1 MAARSGGKTR
11 SRGRKKSNRRFRFQL
26 SVAGVIGVAVVLFC
40 LFFWMFMLGI
50 WAGQTILL
58 PGPARDQSR
67 AIQPRSGGDGPV
79 ILRPQ
84 GKKTPPR

>member
-1 MAARSGGKTR
+1 MAARSGRKTR
-11 SRGRKKSNRRFRFQL
+11 SRGRKKNVRRFRFQL

-58 PGPARDQSR
+58 PGPVRKGGDVVQR
-67 AIQPRSGGDGPV
+67 RSGGDGPV

-84 GKKTPPR
+84 GKKTAPR